1 MWAVIGVVV
10 LGVAWWTREESA
22 PPPPSVPVL
31 PPRTTAEKWGRELT
45 DKALTIIHTNDDR
58 PVRELPI
65 PKRQI
70 HCCLVKPESW
80 DEVAEEFR
88 SFCLKEDTS
97 ESDPAIR
104 QVAKWAKSV
113 GEMIKEM
120 NELNETRRT
129 LQERGELWNAEL
141 CLNDIR
147 KVVDDFTNVLRKQL
161 DSTQHSEVEVYKKY
175 SKLLK
180 KLSRTNYWSA
190 LLTFLSSGSSMSETS
205 PQILVQSSRRE
216 RDDDKSEEEHLK
228 SLVKNKKTS
237 SMIAAG
243 VIEATGQHTM
253 EKREFF
259 GSDIV
264 RFSTGF
270 TDRIHVKAPDSPRT
284 NDFCKAIAFATKEV
298 NQDAMA
304 RTKARRNWPHRQGQ
318 ATWSEVSAT
327 PAPVRRVVKPDS
339 ILQEVDHFLDKVE

>member
-1 MWAVIGVVV
+1 MWAVIGVVA

-58 PVRELPI
+58 PVRELSI

-70 HCCLVKPESW
+70 HCCVVKPESW

-104 QVAKWAKSV
+104 QVAKWAESV
-113 GEMIKEM
+113 GEMIQTM
-120 NELNETRRT
+120 NRLNETRRT
-129 LQERGELWNAEL
+129 LQEEGEFCHAAR
-141 CLNDIR
+141 CLDDIR

-180 KLSRTNYWSA
+180 KLSHTKYWSA

-237 SMIAAG
+237 GMIATG

-253 EKREFF
+253 KKREFF

-264 RFSTGF
+264 CFSTGF
-270 TDRIHVKAPDSPRT
+270 AYRVEAPDSPRA
-284 NDFCKAIAFATKEV
+284 NAFREAIAFATKEI

-304 RTKARRNWPHRQGQ
+304 RTKARRTWPNRQGQ

-327 PAPVRRVVKPDS
+327 PAPVRRVVKRDS